1 MKDRGSRVCRDFE
14 RKCLPKTL
22 STPLDR
28 QVETNYDRLYMFSLL
43 DEAITNYQVLQD
55 DNYKLKQRLDQQREN
70 LQQLNELASMLQESH
85 R

>member
-1 MKDRGSRVCRDFE
+1 
-14 RKCLPKTL
+14 
-22 STPLDR
+22 
-28 QVETNYDRLYMFSLL
+28 MFSLL